1 MKAVTLFAGAGG
13 SCQGL
18 KDAGL
23 DVVACFER
31 DDDAVATLKAN
42 GLPAI
47 QADLVDYD
55 WSPYAGKIDLVEG
68 GPPCQPFS
76 AAGLGQGE
84 WDARDC
90 IPAYIDAVAAI
101 RPRFFVMENVR
112 GLTFKKHREYLETVV
127 TMFRELGY
135 NVEWRVLNAADFGVP
150 QTRQRLFVVG
160 RLDGEAIQ
168 WPEPTHSKA
177 QWVTM
182 ADALGWDGAAMHI
195 PRGSG
200 MRERHGERPDHSMDK
215 PAPTIRDKVR
225 CATWQP
231 RKRIEWPV
239 LPDTVSLQRRQN
251 GAPPIDACAQPAPTV
266 TVTVTAVATGQWE
279 VTWPHERPST
289 TVAAAADG
297 RIGRPGHKDWS
308 NGGES
313 QFAKDAVK
321 VTPEEAAILQDFRP
335 DWEFVGSRS
344 SRFRQIGNA
353 CPRRLTQAVVQA
365 LLPQQVSVV
374 TPGRVVVHPG
384 RRFDAGVAE

>member
-1 MKAVTLFAGAGG
+1 MNAITLFAGAGG

-55 WSPYAGKIDLVEG
+55 WAPYAGKIDLVEG

-101 RPRFFVMENVR
+101 RPAYFVMENVR

-160 RLDGEAIQ
+160 RLDGGAIR
-168 WPEPTHSKA
+168 WPEPTHSKE

-182 ADALGWDGAAMHI
+182 ADALGWSDI
-195 PRGSG
+195 VNTR
-200 MRERHGERPDHSMDK
+200 GERKTPGGNDFDPSTK
-215 PAPTIRDKVR
+215 PSWAITEKTRSWK
-225 CATWQP
+225 

-239 LPDTVSLQRRQN
+239 LPDTISLQRRQN
-251 GAPPIDACAQPAPTV
+251 GAPPIDACAQPAP

-365 LLPQQVSVV
+365 LLS
-374 TPGRVVVHPG
+374 
-384 RRFDAGVAE
+384 